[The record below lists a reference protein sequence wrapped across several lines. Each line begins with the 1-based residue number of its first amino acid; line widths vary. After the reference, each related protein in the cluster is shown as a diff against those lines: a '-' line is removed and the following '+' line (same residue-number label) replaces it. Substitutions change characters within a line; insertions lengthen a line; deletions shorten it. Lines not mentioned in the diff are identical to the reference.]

1 MGTEARARLALGG
14 VLALTL
20 LAFGQLFAGDD
31 YVGPALLGAMAATG
45 AAMLCRRLGA
55 GPWLT
60 LWVSLVGLAL
70 YLCIVFESDELFY
83 GLPTPQAA
91 AGLIN
96 SVSRAIIASSADF
109 APVPLRPG
117 YVIMTV
123 AGLWA
128 CATLGE
134 VATFRWRR
142 PLLATLGP
150 IALVAFLMIVGRSP
164 LAGLLALVFV
174 AALLTYWAL
183 EATHRLRSWGRWV
196 GAWTNREGD
205 ADGVT
210 GRVARRMGL
219 GAVTAA
225 LVAPLIVPAF
235 GSGVLTWRTPVEGGP
250 GNGAAGSGSGPG
262 GGGGAIDPFVELQPT
277 LLRQTEDVM
286 FTVQADAPSYWRLLS
301 LTEFDGQTWTPG
313 DFDTRPLEEGL
324 VEGTSSE
331 NTTDVTQAYRLS
343 GLKGEYAPAAEKPAE
358 VTEGGEEFH
367 ADVETQ
373 HLKAADGSVAG
384 LEYAVR
390 SEVPDLEYNELRNAQ
405 TGDLGANQD
414 VYLELPSDYDIRILR
429 LAERWIDQAGATTD
443 FDSLVALQDRFQA
456 SGEFIY
462 SENVEAEEDDDY
474 LYRFLTQTREGY
486 CQQFATAFGV
496 MARALGY
503 PTRLSVG
510 FLPGN
515 VDPDDEGSYV
525 VRGTHAHAWPEVYFE
540 DYGWVGFEPTPRS
553 IASLPHTREPQ
564 PRTDSGNPFSD
575 IGPVLPLDG
584 RSNPRAGEG
593 GPLCEGLTQAECQA
607 NIANPGPDAAL
618 PRSPTDDFAWQERFA
633 VIWRA
638 ALVLLALYLLL
649 VPLSKELRTRRRYGR
664 AKSPSSLTAAAF
676 EQFLD
681 DASELTL
688 RRAPSESAIAYASRL
703 GRRQLVGP
711 LQAGRLAYL
720 YERAEYSA
728 TGTNEGQAAE
738 SRRLARMLRRSMWK
752 QASWWMRVRRLFS
765 PTVLVASLRRSPRPK
780 LRSRGAAQ
788 LDA

>member
-14 VLALTL
+14 VLAVTL

-31 YVGPALLGAMAATG
+31 YVGPALLGAMVALG
-45 AAMLCRRLGA
+45 ASMLCRRLGA

-60 LWVSLVGLAL
+60 LWVSSIGLAL
-70 YLCIVFESDELFY
+70 YLAIVFESDELFY
-83 GLPTPQAA
+83 GLPTPHAA
-91 AGLIN
+91 GGLIN
-96 SVSRAIIASSADF
+96 SIARAVNASSADF

-134 VATFRWRR
+134 IATFRWRR
-142 PLLATLGP
+142 PLLASLGP
-150 IALVAFLMIVGRSP
+150 IALVAFLMIVGQGPFAGP
-164 LAGLLALVFV
+164 LTLVFV

-183 EATHRLRSWGRWV
+183 ESTHRLRSWGRWV
-196 GAWTNREGD
+196 GAWSNREGD
-205 ADGVT
+205 TDGVT

-262 GGGGAIDPFVELQPT
+262 GAGGAIDPFVDLQPK
-277 LLRQTEDVM
+277 LLEQTEAEL

-301 LTEFDGQTWTPG
+301 LTEFDGRTWTPG
-313 DFDTRPLEEGL
+313 DFETRPLEEGL
-324 VEGTSSE
+324 VGGTSLEGTR
-331 NTTDVTQAYRLS
+331 DVTQTYRLT
-343 GLKGEYAPAAEKPAE
+343 GLEGEYAPAAEKPAE
-358 VTEGGEEFH
+358 VTAGGEEFH

-373 HLKAADGSVAG
+373 HLKAADGSVAD
-384 LEYAVR
+384 LEYTVR
-390 SEVPDLEYNELRNAQ
+390 SEAPDLDYNELRSARV
-405 TGDLGANQD
+405 GDLGERQD
-414 VYLELPSDYDIRILR
+414 VYTELPSDFDIRILR
-429 LAERWIDQAGATTD
+429 LAERWIEQAGATTD
-443 FDSLVALQDRFQA
+443 FDRLVALQDRFQT
-456 SGEFIY
+456 SGGFLY
-462 SENVEAEEDDDY
+462 SENVAPQDDDGY
-474 LYRFLTQTREGY
+474 LYRFLTQTQEGY

-496 MARALGY
+496 MARSLGY

-515 VDPDDEGSYV
+515 IDPEEEGTYV

-540 DYGWVGFEPTPRS
+540 EYGWVSFEPTPRS
-553 IASLPHTREPQ
+553 IASLPHTQEPIG
-564 PRTDSGNPFSD
+564 RTDSGNPFSD
-575 IGPVLPLDG
+575 IGPGVLDG
-584 RSNPRAGEG
+584 RNNPRAGSG

-607 NIANPGPDAAL
+607 NIANPGPDVAQ
-618 PRSPTDDFAWQERFA
+618 PRVPTDDFAWQQRFA
-633 VIWRA
+633 VIWRL

-649 VPLSKELRTRRRYGR
+649 VPLLKEMRTRGRYGR
-664 AKSPSSLTAAAF
+664 AESPSGLTAAAF
-676 EQFLD
+676 SQFLD

-688 RRAPSESAIAYASRL
+688 GRAPSESAIAYASRL

-720 YERAEYSA
+720 YEQAEYSA
-728 TGTNEGQAAE
+728 VGTNEGQAEEA
-738 SRRLARMLRRSMWK
+738 RRLAGMLRRSMWR
-752 QASWWMRVRRLFS
+752 QASWWMRLRRLFS
-765 PTVLVASLRRSPRPK
+765 PTGLVASLRRSPRPR
-780 LRSRGAAQ
+780 LRPRAG
-788 LDA
+788 

>member
-14 VLALTL
+14 VLAVTL

-31 YVGPALLGAMAATG
+31 YVGPALLGAMVATG
-45 AAMLCRRLGA
+45 ISMLCRRLGA

-60 LWVSLVGLAL
+60 LWVSLIGLAL

-96 SVSRAIIASSADF
+96 SITRAMSASSADF

-117 YVIMTV
+117 YVIMAV

-134 VATFRWRR
+134 IATFRWRR
-142 PLLATLGP
+142 PLLASLGP
-150 IALVAFLMIVGRSP
+150 IALVAFLMIVGQGPFAGP
-164 LAGLLALVFV
+164 LTLVFV

-250 GNGAAGSGSGPG
+250 GNGAAGSASGPG
-262 GGGGAIDPFVELQPT
+262 GGGAIEPFVDLQPK
-277 LLRQTEDVM
+277 LLEQTEAEL
-286 FTVQADAPSYWRLLS
+286 FTVQADAPGYWRLLS
-301 LTEFDGQTWTPG
+301 LTEFDGRIWSPG
-313 DFDTRPLEEGL
+313 DFDTRPLEDGI
-324 VEGTSSE
+324 VEGTGAE
-331 NTTDVTQAYRLS
+331 GTREVTQTYRLT

-358 VTEGGEEFH
+358 VTAGAEEFH

-373 HLKAADGSVAG
+373 HLKAADGSVAD
-384 LEYAVR
+384 LEYTVR
-390 SEVPDLEYNELRNAQ
+390 SELPDLAYSELRAAQ
-405 TGDLGANQD
+405 VGDLGEMQD
-414 VYLELPSDYDIRILR
+414 VYTELPSDYDIRILR
-429 LAERWIDQAGATTD
+429 LAERWIEQAGATSD
-443 FDSLVALQDRFQA
+443 FDRLVALQDRFQT

-462 SENVEAEEDDDY
+462 SENVAPQDDDDY
-474 LYRFLTQTREGY
+474 LYRFLTQTQEGY

-496 MARALGY
+496 MARSLGY

-515 VDPDDEGSYV
+515 IDPEEEGTYV

-540 DYGWVGFEPTPRS
+540 DYGWVSFEPTPRS
-553 IASLPHTREPQ
+553 IASLPHTQEPQ
-564 PRTDSGNPFSD
+564 PETDSGNPFSD
-575 IGPVLPLDG
+575 IGPGIGLDG
-584 RSNPRAGEG
+584 SNNPRAGSG
-593 GPLCEGLTQAECQA
+593 GPSCPEGLTQAECQA
-607 NIANPGPDAAL
+607 NLANPGADAAL
-618 PRSPTDDFAWQERFA
+618 PRVPTDDFAWQQRFA
-633 VIWRA
+633 VIWRV

-649 VPLSKELRTRRRYGR
+649 VPLLKELRAKRRYGR
-664 AKSPSSLTAAAF
+664 AQSPSGVTAAAF
-676 EQFLD
+676 KQFLD
-681 DASELTL
+681 DASELAL

-703 GRRQLVGP
+703 GRSRLVGP
-711 LQAGRLAYL
+711 LQAGRLASL
-720 YERAEYSA
+720 YERAEYSPA
-728 TGTNEGQAAE
+728 GTNEGQAAE
-738 SRRLARMLRRSMWK
+738 ARRLALMLRKSMWK
-752 QASWWMRVRRLFS
+752 QASWWMRLRRLFS
-765 PTVLVASLRRSPRPK
+765 PTGLVVNLRRPPRPR
-780 LRSRGAAQ
+780 LRWRRAA
-788 LDA
+788 